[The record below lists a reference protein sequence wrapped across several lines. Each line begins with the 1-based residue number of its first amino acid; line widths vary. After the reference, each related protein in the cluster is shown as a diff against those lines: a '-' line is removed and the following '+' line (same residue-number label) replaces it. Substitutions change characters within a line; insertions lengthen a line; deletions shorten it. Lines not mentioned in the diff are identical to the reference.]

1 MDLSE
6 LSRRLSDLSWLQL
19 CLSGGDLTWIVSFGM
34 LSWIETSWNESKSL
48 FKDCNSICRKPR
60 SWSSAVAV
68 FAAVGRGQEFSKL
81 PQSQVVQMSIMWE
94 AQQYGNKI
102 VAFPAKNTW
111 LTTRASWIVIIIV
124 LANYGCRKFVGH
136 CWFWACPIVA
146 VILQST
152 SCGCY
157 GLSAFLHLV
166 SLSFSWGLAVV
177 VSEQLWGN

>member
-1 MDLSE
+1 MSRRWVDLSE

-19 CLSGGDLTWIVSFGM
+19 CLSGDLTWIVSFG
-34 LSWIETSWNESKSL
+34 LSWIETRNESKWL
-48 FKDCNSICRKPR
+48 CRKPR
-60 SWSSAVAV
+60 WSSAVAV
-68 FAAVGRGQEFSKL
+68 FAVGRGQEFLKL

-136 CWFWACPIVA
+136 CWFWACPIVPL
-146 VILQST
+146 ILQST
-152 SCGCY
+152 WCGCY